1 MEWQSE
7 SSLFTLRVRGKQWYW
22 LYKIDL
28 SSFNNINNGCSLNIK
43 IGKFSKYINNTYN
56 LINLYTVKN
65 NNFNKNI
72 NINIFYDNT
81 NNVYSI
87 FEKFSNNN
95 LVKLDTSV
103 FKNNNK
109 LITLFNKD
117 NDILNIFNITSS
129 CVISYNNYIHNNVYF
144 IKYFN
149 FVQKR
154 LDDWSKYNNLKLFN
168 VDFFY
173 DNFIILIHF
182 LIF

>member
-28 SSFNNINNGCSLNIK
+28 SSFNNINNSCSLNIK
-43 IGKFSKYINNTYN
+43 IGNFSKYINNNYN
-56 LINLYTVKN
+56 LTNLFTIKN
-65 NNFNKNI
+65 NKFNKNL
-72 NINIFYDNT
+72 NTNIFYDT
-81 NNVYSI
+81 VTNVYNI
-87 FEKFSNNN
+87 FENFSNNN
-95 LVKLDTSV
+95 LVKLDTSI

-117 NDILNIFNITSS
+117 SDILNIFNITNTSI
-129 CVISYNNYIHNNVYF
+129 ISNNNYIHNNISS

-154 LDDWSKYNNLKLFN
+154 LDD
-168 VDFFY
+168 
-173 DNFIILIHF
+173 
-182 LIF
+182 